1 MRGFW
6 SWLGLN
12 LGKRAGTVAV
22 VGLLVTVVLGAG
34 MVKLTFATD
43 NSSYLNAND
52 PTLTTNNRY
61 EALFGSDPIVTIFAM
76 RPGTTVD
83 NLFTPANQA
92 AMLSLQ
98 QKLDRNPAVFTVVT
112 PVDVLT
118 LTERLEQGPNG
129 VVADSLGAKIL
140 LSAYDKDPSPASRA
154 LREKSLLE
162 QNAIGSS
169 IPVDQRVL
177 SNPAYVH
184 NLLLTPDGQLRPSN
198 LTIFPNPTHATM
210 VIYLKGGLTI
220 AQEAQAY
227 QTVSG
232 TVASTPFA
240 NATTLTTGVPALLQ
254 TINDYL
260 RGGMLR
266 LSAIAALLMIV
277 ILLVFFTVRWRLL
290 PFAIVTVG
298 LIWAFGLAGYFGI
311 PISLGSIAALPVL
324 LGVGIDYA
332 IQMHSRVEEE
342 VVLDRAAHPIQATAR
357 NLGPALLVVTFDAVF
372 AFLALWFAKVPMVR
386 QFGELLV
393 VGIIAVCLC
402 SIIGPLAILGI
413 REYKS
418 PTKGRDFSHGRLG
431 RTVVWL
437 GSLPATA
444 AVPLALVAAVVFAG
458 GLASEGHLVLQTDPL
473 LWVNPHAQS
482 VQDIAVLKQETGAD
496 NVLGVLTSTSSPFSD
511 ATVNSVLAFTAKQ
524 EATFPDQLFPATGLV
539 NTVND
544 FMEVPGATEIP
555 PTGAQVEAVYDL
567 APPSI
572 QRTQVADGGRYL
584 NIIYR
589 ARTATLADFP
599 PVITQMQAD
608 GHATPG
614 VTNEPT
620 GIAAVGTEFVDNLAS
635 SRKLLTYLSILF
647 VGLFLAVRL
656 RSAIRSLL
664 SLVPVLIAVGT
675 TAMVAFALG
684 LKLSPM
690 TAVAGPLVV
699 AVCTEFTSLILLRFV
714 EERGRGLAPRE
725 AMDLTASRTGRAF
738 MVSAMAA
745 VAGVGVL
752 ATSSMPLVASFGV
765 VVGLNVAVALLSA
778 LVVLPPILVWAD
790 AEGRNWVSRGLLKD
804 HEEARTGEAGP
815 GHGTE
820 AGAPSGAAAP
830 ALPLAGP

>member
-22 VGLLVTVVLGAG
+22 VGTLVTVALGAG
-34 MVKLTFATD
+34 MVKLNFATN

-61 EALFGSDPIVTIFAM
+61 QALFGSDPIVTIFAM
-76 RPGTTVD
+76 RPGTTVA

-92 AMLSLQ
+92 AMLALQ
-98 QKLDRNPAVFTVVT
+98 QKLDRDPAVFTVVT

-140 LSAYDKDPSPASRA
+140 LSAYAKDPSPASKA

-162 QNAIGSS
+162 QNAAGSS
-169 IPVDQRVL
+169 VPVDQRVL
-177 SNPAYVH
+177 SNPVYVH
-184 NLLLTPDGQLRPSN
+184 NLLVTPTGVPRPSN
-198 LTIFPNPTHATM
+198 LTIFPNETHATM
-210 VIYLKGGLTI
+210 VVYLKGGLTI
-220 AQEAQAY
+220 AQEARRP
-227 QTVSG
+227 TSRWWPPSG
-232 TVASTPFA
+232 PPGSTTPRPSPPA
-240 NATTLTTGVPALLQ
+240 CRRSSRRSTTTCGA
-254 TINDYL
+254 
-260 RGGMLR
+260 GCSR

-290 PFAIVTVG
+290 PFAIVAVG
-298 LIWAFGLAGYFGI
+298 LVWAFGLAGYFGI

-324 LGVGIDYA
+324 LGIGIDYA

-431 RTVVWL
+431 RIVVWL

-496 NVLGVLTSTSSPFSD
+496 NVLGVLTTTDTPFSD
-511 ATVNSVLAFTAKQ
+511 ATVHSVLAFTAKQ
-524 EATFPDQLFPATGLV
+524 EAAFPDQLFPATGLV
-539 NTVND
+539 NTVDD
-544 FMEVPGATEIP
+544 FMYVPGATEIP
-555 PTGAQVEAVYDL
+555 PTGAQVEAVYDV

-599 PVITQMQAD
+599 PVIAQMQAD

-635 SRKLLTYLSILF
+635 SRKLLTYLSIIF

-675 TAMVAFALG
+675 TAMVALALG

-714 EERGRGLAPRE
+714 EERGRGLSPRE

-790 AEGRNWVSRGLLKD
+790 ADGRNWVSRGLLRD
-804 HEEARTGEAGP
+804 HGRPAPGEAGP
-815 GHGTE
+815 GHPTETGAGPGT
-820 AGAPSGAAAP
+820 P
-830 ALPLAGP
+830 APLAHS